1 MQYNPQQA
9 RQQWQNR
16 VNNAQGHIFE
26 DGIKAACRVYHD
38 SGRAE
43 VDKTPEPFRVTSKG
57 RDGTFTGRFTA
68 LAAPD
73 FQGTLQGGRSIV
85 FEAKYTT
92 ADRMKRAV
100 LTDAQMEALESHAR
114 SGAAAGVCAGIRDTC
129 FFVPWN
135 LWRDMKEH
143 YGRLYVTAADLEP
156 FRVRFTGA
164 VLFLDYAHNADAAAV
179 ARNYIA
185 PDFCAPAHE
194 RSVSN
199 EKAAQAEINHQGNA
213 ANGVQS

>member
-1 MQYNPQQA
+1 MQYNPQRA

-26 DGIKAACRVYHD
+26 DGIKAACQVYH
-38 SGRAE
+38 SSRRAE
-43 VDKTPEPFRVTSKG
+43 IDKTPEPFRVTEKR

-92 ADRMKRAV
+92 TDRLKRAV
-100 LTDAQMEALESHAR
+100 VTDAQMSTLENHLQ
-114 SGAAAGVCAGIRDTC
+114 SGAAVGVCAGIQDKF
-129 FFVPWN
+129 FFVSWQV
-135 LWRDMKEH
+135 WRDMKERFGH
-143 YGRLYVTAADLEP
+143 VSVSAADLEP

-164 VLFLDYAHNADAAAV
+164 VLFLDYVHTTFEQVFGAD
-179 ARNYIA
+179 IQ
-185 PDFCAPAHE
+185 
-194 RSVSN
+194 
-199 EKAAQAEINHQGNA
+199 K
-213 ANGVQS
+213 

>member
-26 DGIKAACRVYHD
+26 DGIKAACQVYQG
-38 SGRAE
+38 SGRAK
-43 VDKTPEPFRVTSKG
+43 VDKTPEPFRVMEKH

-68 LAAPD
+68 RAAPD

-92 ADRMKRAV
+92 TDRLKKAVVTDTQAD
-100 LTDAQMEALESHAR
+100 ALEDHLQ
-114 SGAAAGVCAGIRDTC
+114 SGAAAGVCAGIQDR
-129 FFVPWN
+129 FFLVPWAI
-135 LWRDMKEH
+135 WRDMKAH
-143 YGRLYVTAADLEP
+143 FGHVSVSAAELEP

-164 VLFLDYAHNADAAAV
+164 VLFLDYVHTTFEKVFGAD
-179 ARNYIA
+179 IQ
-185 PDFCAPAHE
+185 
-194 RSVSN
+194 
-199 EKAAQAEINHQGNA
+199 K
-213 ANGVQS
+213 

>member
-1 MQYNPQQA
+1 MGQKAGGLKVQYNPQQA

-26 DGIKAACRVYHD
+26 DGIKAACQVYQG
-38 SGRAE
+38 SGRAT
-43 VDKTPEPFRVTSKG
+43 VDKTPEPFRVMEKR

-92 ADRMKRAV
+92 TDRLKRAV
-100 LTDAQMEALESHAR
+100 VTDAQMSALESHLQ
-114 SGAAAGVCAGIRDTC
+114 SGAAAGVCAGIQDKF
-129 FFVPWN
+129 FFVPWAV
-135 LWRDMKEH
+135 WRDMKAH
-143 YGRLYVTAADLEP
+143 FGHVSVSAAELEP

-164 VLFLDYAHNADAAAV
+164 VLFLDYVHTTFEQVFGAD
-179 ARNYIA
+179 IQ
-185 PDFCAPAHE
+185 
-194 RSVSN
+194 
-199 EKAAQAEINHQGNA
+199 K
-213 ANGVQS
+213 